1 MMHQPLSHSGPF
13 KQPLSCT
20 PVSNSSKVID
30 SPSWTLVFTFICHS
44 SLLCRNS
51 VTLQTG
57 GWQNRRWGGICAQSL
72 QWVLRHEHEAE
83 LCEGHL
89 QGESQYVYLSLTVEN
104 HMSHCWSGSCMLPAG
119 DDRTSNHVWAT
130 WEWTIC
136 WGNPRVTIFLYL
148 AWVSCLIDEQ
158 NLFHEYR
165 DASKTMYYNSES
177 WGCPMISIHM
187 WTHAFVNTCFEHTHE
202 HAYTQTHIHR
212 KIKY

>member
-57 GWQNRRWGGICAQSL
+57 ADRTEDGEEYVHSHCNGCWDMNTRLNCVR
-72 QWVLRHEHEAE
+72 
-83 LCEGHL
+83 GHL

-187 WTHAFVNTCFEHTHE
+187 WTHAFVNACFEHTHE